1 MRASRKYQN
10 HGIPFGPRIVDN
22 QRQTRTFTARSRG
35 IARQDTGPQCPNSN
49 QPFKTQRNFAHQIPC
64 GNPAAAEIPPADY
77 PNLIPSAEIPPA
89 DYLQTKVAISTLHIS
104 LAYYILRPTILS
116 RIQPL
121 ITKHRTRARNQ
132 GGATKLATN
141 CTARQTPTLRAS

>member
-1 MRASRKYQN
+1 MEFHLDHELS
-10 HGIPFGPRIVDN
+10 IIS
-22 QRQTRTFTARSRG
+22 ARRERSQHVSVVSH
-35 IARQDTGPQCPNSN
+35 A
-49 QPFKTQRNFAHQIPC
+49 KTQDHSVLIQIKPSNTQKKLC
-64 GNPAAAEIPPADY
+64 SSNCLRKSRIYGISALSRQSIIQLTEIPAY
-77 PNLIPSAEIPPA
+77 PDNRLS
-89 DYLQTKVAISTLHIS
+89 LGKVTNSTLNHS
-104 LAYYILRPTILS
+104 LAYYNLRPIILT

>member
-49 QPFKTQRNFAHQIPC
+49 QTFKTQRNFAHQIAY
-64 GNPAAAEIPPADY
+64 GNPGFTEFPPYPASRLSNLRKSRLIPTTDY
-77 PNLIPSAEIPPA
+77 PWA
-89 DYLQTKVAISTLHIS
+89 K
-104 LAYYILRPTILS
+104 
-116 RIQPL
+116 
-121 ITKHRTRARNQ
+121 
-132 GGATKLATN
+132 
-141 CTARQTPTLRAS
+141 